1 MSGWL
6 LLAEDLGDLES
17 LGAPYRMATV
27 RDYISRPGVFQRDAS
42 NILNLARSYDY
53 QSAGYYASLLAE
65 ARGHRVIPSVET
77 ILDLAAREGHAR
89 AIPELEDQL
98 NRELAKAG
106 GDRPER
112 MLVCFG
118 KADHPACAGF
128 ARLLFDWFRAP
139 AIICSLN
146 TAPAAAGVA
155 GASGNGH
162 GVWTRITRLTLRA
175 PTRLNAAERGFF
187 AETLEAHTRRAW
199 RSSKQRTP
207 MRHSIGVLFDPD
219 EKLPPSSQATL
230 KYWARQAEKQGVEVE
245 PIRKRDLPRLAE
257 FDALFIRETTSIR
270 NHTYRFAHRAQ
281 AEGMPVIDDP
291 ISMIRCTNKVYLWE
305 RMIQAALPTPET
317 LVLRPN
323 GNLQEVGDRLGY
335 PVVVKIP
342 DGSFGRGVRK
352 AADTAELKALTTTFF
367 KESDLLLAQK
377 FIPTSYDWR
386 IGVLDNQPL
395 FACQYQMAK
404 GHWQIVQHRKNGKA
418 IEGGFLTL
426 ALDAAPPEV
435 VDIAVRAAGLIGDGL
450 YGVDLKETPDGP
462 VVIEIN
468 DNPNL
473 EHGVEDAKDGAEIWL
488 RLTRWFTD
496 RLMR

>member
-1 MSGWL
+1 MNGWL

-42 NILNLARSYDY
+42 KIINLGRSYDY

-77 ILDLAAREGHAR
+77 ILDLSAREGHSR

-106 GDRPER
+106 GERPDRV
-112 MLVCFG
+112 MVCFG
-118 KADHPACAGF
+118 KSDNPACAGF
-128 ARLLFDWFRAP
+128 GRLLFDWFRAP
-139 AIICSLN
+139 AILCTLS
-146 TAPAAAGVA
+146 TDA
-155 GASGNGH
+155 ASG
-162 GVWTRITRLTLRA
+162 WTRITRLALRPHARLTA
-175 PTRLNAAERGFF
+175 PEKAFF
-187 AETLEAHTRRAW
+187 ASALEAHTRRAW
-199 RSSKQRTP
+199 RSSKQRAP
-207 MRHSIGVLFDPD
+207 LRYSIGVLFDPD
-219 EKLPPSSQATL
+219 EKLPPSGQATL
-230 KYWARQAEKQGVEVE
+230 KHWARQAEKVGVEVE
-245 PIRKRDLPRLAE
+245 PIRRRDLPRLAE

-270 NHTYRFAHRAQ
+270 NHTYRFAQRAR
-281 AEGMPVIDDP
+281 AEGMPVIDDTV
-291 ISMIRCTNKVYLWE
+291 SMIRCTNKVYLWE
-305 RMIQAALPTPET
+305 RLTQAGLPTPET

-323 GNLQEVGDRLGY
+323 ANLAEVGDRLGF

-352 AADTAELKALTTTFF
+352 AADLAELKALTAAFA

-404 GHWQIVQHRKNGKA
+404 GHWQIVQHRTDGRA
-418 IEGGFLTL
+418 VEGGFLTV

-450 YGVDLKETPDGP
+450 YGVDIKETPDGP

-473 EHGVEDAKDGAEIWL
+473 DHGVEDARDGAEIWP

-496 RLMR
+496 RIGR